1 MTLELRAATDR
12 DAPPCAAILRDWIL
26 ETDWFPDIHSM
37 AQDTAFISGK
47 IAKGEVTVAMGAGG
61 TLAGFLALED
71 DYVSCLYVARDSR
84 RQGVGK
90 RLLDLAKQTRPRL
103 SLWTF
108 QANLAA
114 QRFYLREGF
123 AETQRTDGAENEE
136 KLPDIEYH
144 WPPGDAP

>member
-90 RLLDLAKQTRPRL
+90 ILIISSYSQPFLPTIVNLFCPVFIYSSKPFIRLM
-103 SLWTF
+103 
-108 QANLAA
+108 
-114 QRFYLREGF
+114 
-123 AETQRTDGAENEE
+123 
-136 KLPDIEYH
+136 
-144 WPPGDAP
+144 